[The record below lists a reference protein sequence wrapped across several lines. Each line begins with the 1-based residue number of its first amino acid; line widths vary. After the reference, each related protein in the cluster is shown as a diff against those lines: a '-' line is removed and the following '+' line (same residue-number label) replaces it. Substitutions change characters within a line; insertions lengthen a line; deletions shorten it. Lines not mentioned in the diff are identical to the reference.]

1 MESLL
6 IWAAAAV
13 LILGIFVPYLLKFKK
28 QQKLYHEQKQEAIF
42 LGADKPFAQY
52 PQIDVM
58 RCIGCAACVSACPE
72 GDVLGIVHGK
82 ATVINGLKC
91 VGHGRCAE
99 ACPVQGI
106 VVGLGDVEKRD
117 DIPILN
123 EVNETNIKGLFIAGE
138 LGGLALIRNAIS
150 QGKMVVDAIA
160 ATIKRT
166 EGKSVHDV
174 LIVGAGPAGISAALT
189 AQKHHL
195 SYLVLDQQ
203 GLGGTILQYPRKKI
217 VMTQPVDMPLYGLLD
232 KPEYSKEELL
242 QIWQKIHDRF
252 KLNLRSGEKIQNIEK
267 NFDVFKVTTRDQ
279 AYYSKTVVLAMGRR
293 GIPRKLGVP
302 GEELPK
308 VMYKLIDAESYT
320 NSRLLVVGGGD
331 SAVEAVIGLTQQKGN
346 TITVSYRK
354 SKFFRLKKKND
365 ERILQIIKENK
376 AEIIYDS
383 EVKEISAFS
392 VRLQTVKGEVV
403 LDNDYVFVFAGGE
416 PPLQFLKQIGI
427 AFGGEQEVHV

>member
-6 IWAAAAV
+6 IWTAAAM
-13 LILGIFVPYLLKFKK
+13 LMLGIFVPYLLKFKK

-58 RCIGCAACVSACPE
+58 RCIGCGACVSACPE

-106 VVGLGDVEKRD
+106 VVGLGDIEKRD
-117 DIPILN
+117 DIPILTN
-123 EVNETNIKGLFIAGE
+123 VNETNIKGLFIAGE
-138 LGGLALIRNAIS
+138 LGGLALIRNAIN

-160 ATIKRT
+160 AGTPRSQDRLI
-166 EGKSVHDV
+166 HDV

-189 AQKHHL
+189 AHGHQL

-203 GLGGTILQYPRKKI
+203 GFGGTILQYPRKKI
-217 VMTQPVDMPLYGLLD
+217 VMTQPVDLPLYGRLD
-232 KPEYSKEELL
+232 RPEYSKEELL
-242 QIWQKIHDRF
+242 HIWQEILDRY
-252 KLNLRSGEKIQNIEK
+252 KLNLQIGEKIENIEK
-267 NFDVFKVTTRDQ
+267 NLNAFKVSTRDQ
-279 AYYSKTVVLAMGRR
+279 AYYGKSVVLAMGRR

-302 GEELPK
+302 GEDSPK
-308 VMYKLIDAESYT
+308 VMYKLIDAESYA
-320 NSRLLVVGGGD
+320 NNRLLIVGGGD
-331 SAVEAVIGLTQQKGN
+331 SAVEAAIGLTQQKGN
-346 TITVSYRK
+346 TIAISYRK

-365 ERILQIIKENK
+365 ERIQQLIREKKIE
-376 AEIIYDS
+376 AIFDSDVTEITAD
-383 EVKEISAFS
+383 S
-392 VRLQTVKGEVV
+392 VRLRSEKDEIR
-403 LDNDYVFVFAGGE
+403 LKNDYVFIFAGGE

-427 AFGGEQEVHV
+427 AFGGDQR